1 MPTIKQKPNSP
12 KTPKKS
18 IIIFYRRGNYFVRDL
33 TDVIVEPNVSPQ
45 DFVYTKFITTLVVI
59 VPTVMCEEF
68 KADYAMISDYVIPHS
83 AKKLNIPE
91 KDGLTI
97 W

>member
-1 MPTIKQKPNSP
+1 M
-12 KTPKKS
+12 
-18 IIIFYRRGNYFVRDL
+18 
-33 TDVIVEPNVSPQ
+33 EPSVSPQ

-59 VPTVMCEEF
+59 VPSIIADEF
-68 KADYAMISDYVIPHS
+68 RSQYALISDYVIPHS
-83 AKKLNIPE
+83 AKKLNVPE